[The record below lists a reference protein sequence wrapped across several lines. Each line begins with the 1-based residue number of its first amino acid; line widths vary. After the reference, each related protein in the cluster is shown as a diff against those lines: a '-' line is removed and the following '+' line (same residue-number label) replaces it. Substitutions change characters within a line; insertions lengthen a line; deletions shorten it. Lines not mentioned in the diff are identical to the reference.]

1 MCSLY
6 CFWETGQCVLSL
18 LDISNANLFKDT
30 CYDVAHKK
38 RGRPRLRDESQYG
51 VERSIPSSN
60 APMTSTMPMTTPT
73 RPIAATRQRRAESFR
88 SIHSM
93 TSEESSSYGPPTPS
107 FLPRPPVPFQTPLS
121 FQSPAYPITSPPMEP
136 EVPTAL
142 LDLDFVILRANSSF
156 QQIMADNHDLTR
168 SRLHEI
174 AAPADSESFMSIR
187 TRLRGERE
195 ARQPSYLPPI
205 VSSGE
210 DPLGGV
216 LDRDV
221 ESLTRGFSD
230 QTYTWVQLKPGLR
243 GAQTFPARVRLAKA
257 ATYFAVVTLP
267 SFRPVERAPAP
278 PQQGASLYSFGPPL
292 PSAEEAMRQRRR
304 QSLTHS
310 APPSMFQPTEMAHPQ
325 PRHVHRRAPSFS
337 RTFPPPPSQLQYPPQ
352 AAHQQHPQ
360 PQHFL
365 SSQPIIGSS
374 LEPRTLPAD
383 PGIRPAPYGPPGMP
397 SAPPG
402 PGPSRDVHLLP
413 PIAAS
418 PARATELPP
427 GPSGIPPLH
436 ETVPASTTGTRR
448 ISDSDE
454 DSESR
459 RLRSPRKRR
468 RMGIDEVLQK

>member
-1 MCSLY
+1 
-6 CFWETGQCVLSL
+6 VLPL
-18 LDISNANLFKDT
+18 LFVLKANVFKDT

-38 RGRPRLRDESQYG
+38 RGRPRLRDESHYG
-51 VERSIPSSN
+51 VERSMPSAN
-60 APMTSTMPMTTPT
+60 APVNSTMPMTTPT

-121 FQSPAYPITSPPMEP
+121 FPSPAYRHVTSPSMEP

-142 LDLDFVILRANSSF
+142 LDLDFVILRANASF
-156 QQIMADNHDLTR
+156 QQIMADDRDLTR

-187 TRLRGERE
+187 SRLRGERE

-221 ESLTRGFSD
+221 EALTRGFSD
-230 QTYTWVQLKPGLR
+230 QTYTWVQLKSGPR

-267 SFRPVERAPAP
+267 SFRPIQRAPP
-278 PQQGASLYSFGPPL
+278 PQPQQGPSMYPFGPPL

-325 PRHVHRRAPSFS
+325 PRQVHRRAPSFS
-337 RTFPPPPSQLQYPPQ
+337 RNFPPLQSQYPSQASHRY
-352 AAHQQHPQ
+352 PQ
-360 PQHFL
+360 PQHFH
-365 SSQPIIGSS
+365 SPQPVIGSS
-374 LEPRTLPAD
+374 LEPRFLPAD
-383 PGIRPAPYGPPGMP
+383 PGVQAAPYGPPGMP
-397 SAPPG
+397 SAASG
-402 PGPSRDVHLLP
+402 PGPSRDTHLLP
-413 PIAAS
+413 PMAAS
-418 PARATELPP
+418 SARATELPT
-427 GPSGIPPLH
+427 GPLSMPPLH

-448 ISDSDE
+448 ISESDE
-454 DSESR
+454 DSEGR